1 MISIQKW
8 KCSWSLI
15 ATIVSVVAL
24 VSAAPL
30 FLFPVLPFLDCF
42 NVRNSSVPIN
52 GTVDERNHHHVLEN
66 LKPWLIH
73 RNAPWKAEIGRWLS
87 VCDSATKD
95 VTVVE
100 TKRGRSCKNNCSG
113 RGVCNYELG
122 QCRCFHG
129 FRDLALPTVDGFQGR
144 EKEAIIISMVRSN
157 SKKEVGFLSDHRR
170 MNVAVTRARRQC
182 CLVCDTETVS
192 SDGFLKRLIEHFE
205 EHREYLSASEHLNG

>member
-42 NVRNSSVPIN
+42 NVRNPSVAIN

-66 LKPWLIH
+66 LKPVLDLEPRFPVDLH
-73 RNAPWKAEIGRWLS
+73 GVVVPRNAPWKAEIGRWLS

-95 VTVVE
+95 VTAVE
-100 TKRGRSCKNNCSG
+100 VIMCYCQLFCLQRSCKITVVVKEFVTMNLVNVGVFTDLEVIRFGIANSG
-113 RGVCNYELG
+113 WFPGLREGSHHYFNGSIELEERGGV
-122 QCRCFHG
+122 
-129 FRDLALPTVDGFQGR
+129 
-144 EKEAIIISMVRSN
+144 
-157 SKKEVGFLSDHRR
+157 
-170 MNVAVTRARRQC
+170 
-182 CLVCDTETVS
+182 
-192 SDGFLKRLIEHFE
+192 FE
-205 EHREYLSASEHLNG
+205 

>member
-42 NVRNSSVPIN
+42 NVRNPSVPIN
-52 GTVDERNHHHVLEN
+52 GTVDGRNHHHVLEN
-66 LKPWLIH
+66 LKPVLDLEPRFPVDLH
-73 RNAPWKAEIGRWLS
+73 GVVVRRNAPWKAEIVFLFVTG
-87 VCDSATKD
+87 AAKI
-95 VTVVE
+95 TVVVKE
-100 TKRGRSCKNNCSG
+100 FVTMNLVNV
-113 RGVCNYELG
+113 GV
-122 QCRCFHG
+122 FT
-129 FRDLALPTVDGFQGR
+129 DL
-144 EKEAIIISMVRSN
+144 
-157 SKKEVGFLSDHRR
+157 EVGFLSDHRR

-205 EHREYLSASEHLNG
+205 EHGEYLSASEHLNE

>member
-15 ATIVSVVAL
+15 ATIVSVGAL

-66 LKPWLIH
+66 FKSVLDLEPRFPVDLHGVVVHW
-73 RNAPWKAEIGRWLS
+73 NAPWKAEIGRWLS
-87 VCDSATKD
+87 VWDSATKD

-100 TKRGRSCKNNCSG
+100 SREMLILSRWKNLVKFD
-113 RGVCNYELG
+113 RLM
-122 QCRCFHG
+122 RL
-129 FRDLALPTVDGFQGR
+129 DLDLD
-144 EKEAIIISMVRSN
+144 ML
-157 SKKEVGFLSDHRR
+157 FLSS
-170 MNVAVTRARRQC
+170 
-182 CLVCDTETVS
+182 ET
-192 SDGFLKRLIEHFE
+192 
-205 EHREYLSASEHLNG
+205 A